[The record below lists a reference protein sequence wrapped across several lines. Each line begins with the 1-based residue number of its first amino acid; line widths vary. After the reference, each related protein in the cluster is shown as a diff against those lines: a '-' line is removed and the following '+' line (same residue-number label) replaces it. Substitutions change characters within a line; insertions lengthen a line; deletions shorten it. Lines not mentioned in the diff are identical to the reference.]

1 MSCVGLIVPLVNG
14 PVYAILQ
21 TTIAPDYQGRIFA
34 LVGSLAGGMAPLGL
48 ILAAPVAERVGVG
61 AWYLAGGIACV
72 AMGIA
77 GFLAPALMRIE
88 DGAPEVELRAPQPLG
103 L

>member
-1 MSCVGLIVPLVNG
+1 
-14 PVYAILQ
+14 
-21 TTIAPDYQGRIFA
+21 
-34 LVGSLAGGMAPLGL
+34 
-48 ILAAPVAERVGVG
+48 
-61 AWYLAGGIACV
+61 
-72 AMGIA
+72 MGIA